1 MCLSRYNTQ
10 GKQLNV
16 ILNAI
21 EYDIECDMNTS
32 EQYDEIV
39 ARCRRIYELKMRDYG
54 PSWRIMRPQT
64 VNDQLFI
71 KAKRVREIEMTGV
84 NLVGES
90 VEGEM
95 MAIVNYSIIGLIQ
108 LRQGFADSV
117 DMTRERAMELYDDY
131 MAEAK
136 ALMLR
141 KNHDYG
147 EAWRDM
153 FPSSLT
159 DIILTKINRNKAIAA
174 NDNKTLI
181 SEGADGNYFDML
193 NYAVFYLIQMT
204 LHE

>member
-1 MCLSRYNTQ
+1 MST
-10 GKQLNV
+10 
-16 ILNAI
+16 A
-21 EYDIECDMNTS
+21 
-32 EQYDEIV
+32 EQYDHVV
-39 ARCRRIYELKMRDYG
+39 AECRRIYATKMKDYG

-71 KAKRVREIEMTGV
+71 KIKRIREIEMTGV

-108 LRQGFADSV
+108 LMEGFADSV
-117 DMTRERAMELYDDY
+117 DMSREKAIELYDHY
-131 MAEAK
+131 MGEAK

-153 FPSSLT
+153 FPESLT
-159 DIILTKINRNKAIAA
+159 DIIFTKINRNKQIAA
-174 NDNKTLI
+174 NDNQTLI
-181 SEGADGNYFDML
+181 SEGADGNYYDML
-193 NYAVFYLIQMT
+193 NYAVFYLIQKGK
-204 LHE
+204 

>member
-159 DIILTKINRNKAIAA
+159 DIILTKINRNKSIAA
-174 NDNKTLI
+174 NDNQTLI

>member
-131 MAEAK
+131 IAEAK

-159 DIILTKINRNKAIAA
+159 DIILTKINRNKSIAA

>member
-1 MCLSRYNTQ
+1 MTHNT
-10 GKQLNV
+10 N
-16 ILNAI
+16 
-21 EYDIECDMNTS
+21 EE
-32 EQYDEIV
+32 YDEIV
-39 ARCRRIYELKMRDYG
+39 TRCRSIFVMKMKDYG

-71 KAKRVREIEMTGV
+71 KAKRIREIETTGV

-90 VEGEM
+90 IDGEL

-108 LRQGFADSV
+108 LRQQYADSV
-117 DMTRERAMELYDDY
+117 DMTAEKATELYDAY

-136 ALMLR
+136 ALMQR

-153 FPSSLT
+153 FSSSLT
-159 DIILTKINRNKAIAA
+159 DIILTKINRNKSIAA
-174 NDNKTLI
+174 NDNHTLI

-193 NYAVFYLIQMT
+193 NYAVFYLIQMS
-204 LHE
+204 EKQ